1 MNSKEIQV
9 VEAELEKFSA
19 QCPFPRG
26 IRPAAEQIT
35 GALLALLFPHF
46 AEAKKP
52 VTLTSCVGEL
62 DHLLL
67 SLQGISDTPISV
79 DLAPFWRNLP
89 NVVRSLWEDA
99 NATHYG
105 DPASTSVDEVILAYP
120 GFLAVAVYRLAHEL
134 HDLGVPLLPRLMT
147 EEAHRR
153 TGVDIHPGA
162 EIGHSFCIDHGT
174 GVVIGGT
181 AEVGNGVKLYQGVTL
196 GASSVERSLAS
207 SKRHPTIEDNVV
219 IYANATILGGTTV
232 IGHDSVIGGSAW
244 ITHSIPPFSIVGR
257 DTELRSRP
265 NKQQDL
271 EFNI

>member
-1 MNSKEIQV
+1 MDAKEIHA
-9 VEAELEKFSA
+9 VEAELEKHGA

-26 IRPAAEQIT
+26 VRAAADQIT
-35 GALLALLFPHF
+35 VNLLALCFPHF
-46 AEAKKP
+46 AEANASP
-52 VTLTSCVGEL
+52 TLSGCIGEL

-67 SLQGISDTPISV
+67 SLRALTDTPIAI
-79 DLAPFWRNLP
+79 DLAPFWKNLP
-89 NVVRSLWEDA
+89 NVVRSLWADA
-99 NATHYG
+99 RATHFG
-105 DPASTSVDEVILAYP
+105 DPASASVDEVILAYP
-120 GFLAVAVYRLAHEL
+120 GFLAIAVYRLAHEL
-134 HDLGVPLLPRLMT
+134 HILDIPLLPRLMT

-162 EIGHSFCIDHGT
+162 KIGHSFCIDHGT

-181 AEVGNGVKLYQGVTL
+181 ADVGNGVKIYQGVTL
-196 GASSVERSLAS
+196 GASSVERSLAHT
-207 SKRHPTIEDNVV
+207 KRHPTIEDNVV

-257 DTELRSRP
+257 DTEVRLRP
-265 NKQQDL
+265 NKEHDL